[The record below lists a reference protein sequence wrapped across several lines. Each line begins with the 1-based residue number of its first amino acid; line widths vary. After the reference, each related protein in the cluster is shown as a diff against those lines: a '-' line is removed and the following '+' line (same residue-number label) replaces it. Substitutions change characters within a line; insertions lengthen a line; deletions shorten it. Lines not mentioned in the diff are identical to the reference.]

1 MLAKQAQRSV
11 STLMDHPAAQP
22 IRFVTLG
29 YALRN
34 EMVIGLNIAFL
45 GHVSVNRNR
54 RSGPRI
60 DLIEMCIM
68 GAMRVK
74 VPR

>member
-34 EMVIGLNIAFL
+34 EMVIGLNMAFW
-45 GHVSVNRNR
+45 
-54 RSGPRI
+54 
-60 DLIEMCIM
+60 DMCLLSKPKER
-68 GAMRVK
+68 A
-74 VPR
+74 